1 MFGKY
6 NHYIKVAI
14 NESKKSDYKVKLGA
28 VIFDKKKIISIGY
41 NSLRNYRKLH
51 PKYQAWKG
59 SIHAEIDAILKSRKD
74 LKGCTMIVIRINNSD
89 ELRMAKP
96 CKKCMKYIRDVG
108 IKKII
113 YSISNYPYLEC
124 INL

>member
-6 NHYIKVAI
+6 NHYIKLAI
-14 NESKKSDYKVKLGA
+14 NESRKSNYKAKLGSI
-28 VIFDKKKIISIGY
+28 IFYKKKIISIGH
-41 NSLRNYRKLH
+41 NSLRNHKKLH
-51 PKYQAWKG
+51 PKYQEWKG
-59 SIHAEIDAILKSRKD
+59 SIHAEIDSILKAKKNLR
-74 LKGCTMIVIRINNSD
+74 GCTMLVIRINKND

-113 YSISNYPYLEC
+113 YSISNYPYIEY